1 MPASDWVAQKDA
13 PTGGLETLPEVRRT
27 GELSSSVLADRAHV
41 VHEQVRELHEGT
53 SELRRATALNDLR
66 TRQRKHAVRAPRE
79 MLEELSGRGF
89 AWRDVARMMG
99 VSVPALQK
107 WRRGEGMAA
116 DNRSKLARIVGL
128 IEMLDDRF
136 VNEPAS
142 WLEMQVETGV
152 ALTPLDLIAAGR
164 DDLVLELATEAET
177 SPRESIY
184 SEYDSDW
191 RTNLVDAAFEAFVA
205 ADGMMSI
212 RPRR

>member
-1 MPASDWVAQKDA
+1 MASDWVLQKDV
-13 PTGGLETLPEVRRT
+13 PTGGRETLHEIPRT

-41 VHEQVRELHEGT
+41 VHEQARDLHDGT
-53 SELRRATALNDLR
+53 GELRRATALNDLR
-66 TRQRKHAVRAPRE
+66 TRQRKHAVRSP
-79 MLEELSGRGF
+79 MDVLEDLSDRGF

-107 WRRGEGMAA
+107 WRRGDGMTAE
-116 DNRSKLARIVGL
+116 NRSKLARIAGL
-128 IEMLDDRF
+128 IEMLEQRF

-142 WLEMQVETGV
+142 WLEMHVDTGV
-152 ALTPLDLIAAGR
+152 ALTPLDLVAAGR

-177 SPRESIY
+177 GARESIY
-184 SEYDSDW
+184 SEYDPDW
-191 RTNLVDAAFEAFVA
+191 RTNLVDTAFESFVA